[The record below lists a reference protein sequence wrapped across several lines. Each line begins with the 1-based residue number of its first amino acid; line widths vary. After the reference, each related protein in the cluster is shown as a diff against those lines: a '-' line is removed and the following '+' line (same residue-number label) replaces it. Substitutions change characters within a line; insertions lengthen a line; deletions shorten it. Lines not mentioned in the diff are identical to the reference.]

1 MNGAYLAIVSST
13 DIEAADFKHIS
24 GCKVWN
30 LKKQNP
36 PFSAL
41 IKTGI
46 EYKASQAHVFF
57 FLIQKENKT
66 QTTDVIKKNEK
77 KKAFL

>member
-24 GCKVWN
+24 GCKVWI
-30 LKKQNP
+30 LKIQKQNP

-57 FLIQKENKT
+57 FFNSKR
-66 QTTDVIKKNEK
+66 K
-77 KKAFL
+77 KKPKQLMS